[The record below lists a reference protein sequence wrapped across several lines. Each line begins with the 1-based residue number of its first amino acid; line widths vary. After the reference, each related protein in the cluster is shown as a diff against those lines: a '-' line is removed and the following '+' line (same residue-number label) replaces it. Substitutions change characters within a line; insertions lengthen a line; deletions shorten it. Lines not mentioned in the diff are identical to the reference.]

1 MKIIE
6 YRMRDDIDIEFLDD
20 FHYVKKHNTYSNFKS
35 GSVKNP
41 YDRTLFGVGY
51 LGDGEYM
58 ARKNHKMEDSYEIW
72 SKIIE
77 RCYWYPQKYPAYHGK
92 CIVCDKWHN
101 YQNFAKWFNEN
112 KYEVEGRLHI
122 DKDILFP
129 NSNIYSEETCLLVPQ
144 IINMMFM
151 NKPNKRGLP
160 NGIHKT
166 KNGYLAEYNEK
177 KLGIYQTVE
186 LAYKA
191 YASEKEKAIRQLAD
205 EYKNIIPEKVYNALY
220 AYRFDINKDK
230 KYKRIA

>member
-112 KYEVEGRLHI
+112 KYEVEGSLHI

-160 NGIHKT
+160 NGIYKNR
-166 KNGYLAEYNEK
+166 NGYLAEYGEQKLGVYPTLEEAYAIYAMAKEK
-177 KLGIYQTVE
+177 KI
-186 LAYKA
+186 
-191 YASEKEKAIRQLAD
+191 KEVAD
-205 EYKNIIPEKVYNALY
+205 EYKGIIPKKVYEALY
-220 AYRFDINKDK
+220 DYKVDIRNDK
-230 KYKRIA
+230 NYKAV